1 LIAALVGAALRP
13 DSRRGGLVEG
23 TAVATVF
30 WAIALTGTWA
40 TGTTSSPDA
49 GSLVVGLPAVGVTT
63 VLVSLL
69 LRDDDVT
76 SGQGAVALLCTIVLG
91 LALAISGVQVHDD
104 RERAVF
110 TATAA
115 RQLESL
121 GIQPL
126 LPELDGCS
134 LAEFSQ
140 HRGETSDLL
149 DLDGYSLTFEDGDG
163 QDLQIGIGAADEA
176 PCRDGDEDCRDEG
189 TFTVEDRGDARIVTV
204 DRGRTRLHAWLDAGN
219 KRPRRARSRRLSL
232 PPSSST
238 GRPCCATSEAGRR
251 ANETARPPRG
261 GRAVST
267 SEARQRS
274 MIATTPCPPAAQT
287 EISARPPPLAL
298 SSLAVLAT
306 IRPPVA
312 ENG

>member
-1 LIAALVGAALRP
+1 MPIALDRLTSHQVVALCVGLVLLAPLRVATGTTSMPLLIGAVLFGLVIAALVGAALRP
-13 DSRRGGLVEG
+13 DRRRGGGVEG

-40 TGTTSSPDA
+40 AGTTSSPDA
-49 GSLVVGLPAVGVTT
+49 GSLVVGLPTVGLTA
-63 VLVSLL
+63 VLVNLL

-76 SGQGAVALLCTIVLG
+76 SGQGAVTLLCTIVLG
-91 LALAISGVQVHDD
+91 LTLAISGVQVHDG

-110 TATAA
+110 TAAAA

-126 LPELDGCS
+126 LPELDGYS
-134 LAEFSQ
+134 LADFSQ

-163 QDLQIGIGAADEA
+163 QDFQVGIGSADEA

-204 DRGRTRLHAWLDAGN
+204 DRGRTRLHAWLDAGDT
-219 KRPRRARSRRLSL
+219 P
-232 PPSSST
+232 
-238 GRPCCATSEAGRR
+238 
-251 ANETARPPRG
+251 
-261 GRAVST
+261 ST
-267 SEARQRS
+267 ST
-274 MIATTPCPPAAQT
+274 IADALAAAQLVDWET
-287 EISARPPPLAL
+287 
-298 SSLAVLAT
+298 VL
-306 IRPPVA
+306 RYQ
-312 ENG
+312 